1 MIILETSFAFPGTVP
16 LHIRYWR
23 KSSSSTSGTR
33 PTARPFG
40 EKRDNDRG
48 ASSREAPHGLEP
60 ARPHPKGAAPAP
72 WRTHFQA
79 PPHRQDSP
87 LCPAK
92 GTSGAPP
99 PAAPDPDDG
108 STLLVTTQPW
118 DADPPAAPRGRV

>member
-48 ASSREAPHGLEP
+48 GASRESRHGLEP
-60 ARPHPKGAAPAP
+60 ARPHPKGEAPAP
-72 WRTHFQA
+72 WRTHFQV
-79 PPHRQDSP
+79 PRHRQDSP
-87 LCPAK
+87 LPHAK
-92 GTSGAPP
+92 ATSDATSRCAPVRE
-99 PAAPDPDDG
+99 D
-108 STLLVTTQPW
+108 
-118 DADPPAAPRGRV
+118 